1 MAAHAD
7 STSRGART
15 GWAGGDGVPGAEPV
29 ETPAAIFATID
40 ARLRADPQRA
50 EGREAAY
57 AFDLSGNG
65 GGLFHIVLAGGQGR
79 AGAGAPDAPDVTLSM
94 TAADFVA
101 MTVGQ
106 LDGTLAFIEARIRWL
121 RGICLPQFQQP
132 HRRPDSRHRHRSGA
146 ERKPRPAAYSR
157 RGDLGI

>member
-1 MAAHAD
+1 M
-7 STSRGART
+7 
-15 GWAGGDGVPGAEPV
+15 PGAEPV

-106 LDGTLAFIEARIRWL
+106 LDGTLAFIEGRI
-121 RGICLPQFQQP
+121 GIAGDISL
-132 HRRPDSRHRHRSGA
+132 
-146 ERKPRPAAYSR
+146 AA
-157 RGDLGI
+157 DLGAVFAEDAPEASPDQPG